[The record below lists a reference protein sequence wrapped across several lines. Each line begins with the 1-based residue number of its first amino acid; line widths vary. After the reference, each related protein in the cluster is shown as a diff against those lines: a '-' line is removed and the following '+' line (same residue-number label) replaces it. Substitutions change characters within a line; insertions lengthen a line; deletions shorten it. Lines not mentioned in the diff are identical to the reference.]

1 MNCQRASE
9 IDPNEFCQDSSG
21 PQTAD
26 FRAHYPR
33 CPDCAAEVETWTAV
47 HSLLAGTTMTHP
59 APKKLSW
66 FGERPQSLPADERD
80 TIAAHVTDCRLCRDE
95 LTTLRTLDLYALTRP
110 LASIEATV
118 QVPAPAAA
126 EVPVWWRALLGPRLA
141 FVVVMLGIVPLL
153 VSRVEPPLAP
163 VAAPASE
170 PARVPAVPSPVP
182 SAERAPTAK
191 GAIAPPPVEDK
202 RPAKRE
208 RLAPPPPPV
217 RPEAVA
223 SAKPAAQPPVTRPA
237 PVAAPRAD
245 APRPSDADLP
255 KERAQNRARL
265 GEAAGAL
272 ARSEP
277 APVREREREQAAQA
291 IGGSLSEP
299 APAGRATAPSSP
311 PPRAVSL
318 QAANATRITL
328 DDHTVVT
335 LLAPSRTPTTGSTA
349 DVRIVA
355 AAQSRELRQQ
365 GSLRDGTVATDV
377 APGWFTPGDYQ
388 VEVTVAGVLTVY
400 RLTVAH

>member
-9 IDPNEFCQDSSG
+9 IDPNEFCQDSNG

-153 VSRVEPPLAP
+153 VSRVEPPMGS
-163 VAAPASE
+163 VGAPASE
-170 PARVPAVPSPVP
+170 PAREPVAP
-182 SAERAPTAK
+182 RPIPTAELAPTAK
-191 GAIAPPPVEDK
+191 GAIASPPAEDK

-208 RLAPPPPPV
+208 RPAPPPPPV

-245 APRPSDADLP
+245 APRPSDADRP
-255 KERAQNRARL
+255 KERAQTRARL

-277 APVREREREQAAQA
+277 ALVREREQDRAPQA
-291 IGGSLSEP
+291 IGGAQSEP
-299 APAGRATAPSSP
+299 AFAGSTTP
-311 PPRAVSL
+311 PPPPTRAVSL
-318 QAANATRITL
+318 HPANATRITL

-335 LLAPSRTPTTGSTA
+335 LLAPSRTPTAGSTA
-349 DVRIVA
+349 DVRIVD
-355 AAQSRELRQQ
+355 AAQRRELRQQ
-365 GSLRDGTVATDV
+365 GNLRDGIVATDV
-377 APGWFTPGDYQ
+377 TPGWFTPGDYQ